1 MAGQTRVVVVDDEVL
16 IAEYIA
22 GELEDAGYQV
32 CEVCRTYEDALE
44 AVSRHD
50 PDLVILDISIGR
62 SGNGLDLARDI
73 MVRKPTKVIFCS
85 GMQPSDAGPEFA
97 RCGLLMKPFTPADL
111 MRVVDRTLA
120 VA

>member
-1 MAGQTRVVVVDDEVL
+1 MAGRTRVIVVDDEVL

-22 GELEDAGYQV
+22 GELEDAGFEV
-32 CEVCRTYEDALE
+32 CEVCRSYEDAIE

-62 SGNGLDLARDI
+62 GGSGLDLARNI
-73 MVRKPTKVIFCS
+73 MVSRRAKVIFCS
-85 GMQPSDAGPEFA
+85 GMQPSEAGPEFA

-120 VA
+120 AA